1 MSGRYRTYNRSGRL
15 SGMFT
20 RCLSRSAEGT
30 VENYYEKN
38 TKSHQEKRQIDSAMV
53 GKYKIETN
61 VRIRVRDLFFKSI
74 V

>member
-1 MSGRYRTYNRSGRL
+1 M
-15 SGMFT
+15 
-20 RCLSRSAEGT
+20 
-30 VENYYEKN
+30 
-38 TKSHQEKRQIDSAMV
+38 EKRQIDSAMV